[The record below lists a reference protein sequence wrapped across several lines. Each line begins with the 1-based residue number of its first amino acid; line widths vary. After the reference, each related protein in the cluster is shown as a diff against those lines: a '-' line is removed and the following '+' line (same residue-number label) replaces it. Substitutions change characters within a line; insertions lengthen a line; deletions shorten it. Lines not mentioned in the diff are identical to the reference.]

1 MYNEIFSLIFGIR
14 LCYHFNF
21 IVDIFEVDSKLIHD
35 YLNNS
40 VVWPWEHYYSLKIC
54 LKLIKPG
61 MICSYSYKGTALLM
75 LLLRLIATFF
85 AFNYSE
91 LPFNCINIWRQD
103 YLGLH
108 FFRPP

>member
-61 MICSYSYKGTALLM
+61 MICSYSYKEGNGLADALAKTHCNL
-75 LLLRLIATFF
+75 FCF
-85 AFNYSE
+85 
-91 LPFNCINIWRQD
+91 
-103 YLGLH
+103 
-108 FFRPP
+108 